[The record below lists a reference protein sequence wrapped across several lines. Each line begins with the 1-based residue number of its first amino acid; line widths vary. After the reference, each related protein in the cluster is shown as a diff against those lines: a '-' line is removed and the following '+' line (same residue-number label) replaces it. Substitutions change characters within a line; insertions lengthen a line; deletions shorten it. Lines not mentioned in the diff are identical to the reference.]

1 MEERASCLFVRRIAE
16 ERRRAAACFSRVA
29 TPFPPPPPP
38 QTVTDT
44 SGAGSLRAQRARL
57 GDLETYEAPRR
68 TDAAQYAFDASG
80 AIDGTRALI
89 NSLGETNPV
98 LRDMLHTA
106 VDEIQAAADGMSVES
121 ATASVTHT
129 ATPPSTVAN
138 DVTVPTSDTTSTPVS
153 SSTNDDSGYG
163 YGRRLMQRIEYNAYM
178 TDVLVTHELMQFY
191 GKGGIPGVTVGSCQA
206 LCEATKQDER
216 AKHTEHCNA
225 YAFKRAA
232 PFSYTD
238 QTGWCYLL
246 QNSGGCKLQDF
257 SAELL
262 TRQIE
267 SERQCSASAPG
278 LDSAS
283 GRSNPIAHRPVRKL

>member
-1 MEERASCLFVRRIAE
+1 M
-16 ERRRAAACFSRVA
+16 
-29 TPFPPPPPP
+29 
-38 QTVTDT
+38 
-44 SGAGSLRAQRARL
+44 
-57 GDLETYEAPRR
+57 
-68 TDAAQYAFDASG
+68 
-80 AIDGTRALI
+80 
-89 NSLGETNPV
+89 
-98 LRDMLHTA
+98 
-106 VDEIQAAADGMSVES
+106 
-121 ATASVTHT
+121 
-129 ATPPSTVAN
+129 
-138 DVTVPTSDTTSTPVS
+138 
-153 SSTNDDSGYG
+153 
-163 YGRRLMQRIEYNAYM
+163 
-178 TDVLVTHELMQFY
+178 
-191 GKGGIPGVTVGSCQA
+191 TVGSCQA

-283 GRSNPIAHRPVRKL
+283 CRSNPIAHRPVRKL